1 MINPAKAHTMGEY
14 IEILRRRI
22 WYIIIPF
29 ILIVAG
35 ASAYAFSAPRQYKAS
50 TLVLVSPQKI
60 PEAFVQATVT
70 SRVEERLQSIAQ
82 EVLSRTRLEQIIGE
96 MKLYEKERKTRSR
109 EEIVALMQKDIKI
122 ELPTRKEESKGF
134 FTISY
139 IGRDP
144 NVVATVA
151 NRLASQFIEENL
163 KIRELQAVGT
173 TEFLGTEL
181 TLAKAKLDELETAV
195 TQYKRR
201 FMGELPEQRDSNIQ
215 ILNQLQTQYQRIGE
229 TLRAAQDRKLFLQ
242 KQITDMELAMS
253 LQQQQQ
259 QQRVAGIEKESRPP
273 SGDSP
278 AVSSYLHKEMASS
291 LPETETAPEPATGKK
306 GYYESQRDA
315 LNRLLEQLMMKYTE
329 YHPDVIRIKKNLA
342 DLETKKDEIE
352 IKETRVA
359 KVTKEGKVI
368 KEVKEV
374 YDVKKDPRYR
384 ELNNQLALTD
394 MEIARLRE
402 DERTIIDQIGKY
414 RARIEQTPAREQDM
428 AGLMRE
434 HQSMKETYERL
445 LLKSQSAQQ
454 AENLERRQKG
464 EQFRIIDP
472 ARVPEKPFS
481 PDIRK
486 ILLIG
491 LLAGIGGGF
500 GLAFF
505 REQMDRSFHDSGD
518 VEIALGLKV
527 LATIPRIEEKAV

>member
-1 MINPAKAHTMGEY
+1 MINPAKAYTMEEY

-29 ILIVAG
+29 LLIAAG
-35 ASAYAFSAPRQYKAS
+35 ASAYAYFAPRQYKAS

-96 MKLYEKERKTRSR
+96 LKLYQKEQKTLSR

-122 ELPTRKEESKGF
+122 ELPTKRDEKGY

-139 IGRDP
+139 TGRDP
-144 NVVATVA
+144 NVVTTVA

-173 TEFLGTEL
+173 TEFLGIEL
-181 TLAKAKLDELETAV
+181 AASKAKLDELETAV

-201 FMGELPEQRDSNIQ
+201 FMGELPEQRDSNIK
-215 ILNQLQTQYQRIGE
+215 ILEQLQNQLQRVGE
-229 TLRAAQDRKLFLQ
+229 SLRAAQDRKLFLQ
-242 KQITDMELAMS
+242 KQMTDMELYIVLPGS
-253 LQQQQQ
+253 L
-259 QQRVAGIEKESRPP
+259 GYEKGGRGS
-273 SGDSP
+273 SV
-278 AVSSYLHKEMASS
+278 VSSYLQEEMASS
-291 LPETETAPEPATGKK
+291 LPATESTTETAPQPAAGKK
-306 GYYESQRDA
+306 GYYESQRET
-315 LNRLLEQLMMKYTE
+315 LTRLLEGLRTKYTE
-329 YHPDVIRIKKNLA
+329 NHPDVIRTKKMLA
-342 DLETKKDEIE
+342 DLETKKDEEVIQ
-352 IKETRVA
+352 
-359 KVTKEGKVI
+359 VTKGT
-368 KEVKEV
+368 KEVKDTKPA

-394 MEIARLRE
+394 MEITRLRE
-402 DERTIIDQIGKY
+402 DERNIIGQIGKY

-428 AGLMRE
+428 AALMRE
-434 HQSMKETYERL
+434 HQNTKETYERL
-445 LLKSQSAQQ
+445 LQKSQSAQQ

-481 PDIRK
+481 PDIPK

-527 LATIPRIEEKAV
+527 LATIPRIEEKTV

>member
-1 MINPAKAHTMGEY
+1 MINPAKSYTMGEY

-29 ILIVAG
+29 VLIVAG
-35 ASAYAFSAPRQYKAS
+35 ASAYAFLTPRQYKAS
-50 TLVLVSPQKI
+50 TLILVSPQRV

-96 MKLYEKERKTRSR
+96 LKLYEKERKSLSR
-109 EEIVALMQKDIKI
+109 EEVVALMQKDIKI
-122 ELPTRKEESKGF
+122 ELPTKRDERGSF
-134 FTISY
+134 SITY
-139 IGRDP
+139 IGLHP
-144 NVVATVA
+144 NVVTTVA

-173 TEFLGTEL
+173 TEFLGIEL
-181 TLAKAKLDELETAV
+181 VAAKEKLDELETAV

-201 FMGELPEQRDSNIQ
+201 FMGELPEQRESNIK
-215 ILNQLQTQYQRIGE
+215 ILEQFQNQSQRTGE
-229 TLRAAQDRKLFLQ
+229 SLRAAQDRKLFLQ
-242 KQITDMELAMS
+242 KQITDMELAVS
-253 LQQQQQ
+253 LQQQGS
-259 QQRVAGIEKESRPP
+259 AGIEKESRPP
-273 SGDSP
+273 ESRPPSGGSP
-278 AVSSYLHKEMASS
+278 AVTSYLHKEMASS
-291 LPETETAPEPATGKK
+291 LPETETTQVPATRKK
-306 GYYESQRDA
+306 GYYESQREA
-315 LNRLLEQLMMKYTE
+315 LNRLLEQLRSRYTE
-329 YHPDVIRIKKNLA
+329 NHPDVIRVKRNLA
-342 DLETKKDEIE
+342 DLETKQDET
-352 IKETRVA
+352 ETQETIVT
-359 KVTKEGKVI
+359 KVTKEGKVV
-368 KEVKEV
+368 KEVREV

-402 DERTIIDQIGKY
+402 DERAIIGQIGKY

-428 AGLMRE
+428 AALMRQ
-434 HQSMKETYERL
+434 HHSMKETYERL
-445 LLKSQSAQQ
+445 LQKSQGAQQ

-481 PDIRK
+481 PDIPK

-505 REQMDRSFHDSGD
+505 REQLDRSFHDSGD

-527 LATIPRIEEKAV
+527 LATIPRIEEIAA

>member
-1 MINPAKAHTMGEY
+1 MKKG
-14 IEILRRRI
+14 ILR
-22 WYIIIPF
+22 
-29 ILIVAG
+29 
-35 ASAYAFSAPRQYKAS
+35 SA
-50 TLVLVSPQKI
+50 
-60 PEAFVQATVT
+60 
-70 SRVEERLQSIAQ
+70 
-82 EVLSRTRLEQIIGE
+82 
-96 MKLYEKERKTRSR
+96 
-109 EEIVALMQKDIKI
+109 
-122 ELPTRKEESKGF
+122 
-134 FTISY
+134 Y

-144 NVVATVA
+144 NVVTTVA

-181 TLAKAKLDELETAV
+181 TATKAKLDELETAV

-201 FMGELPEQRDSNIQ
+201 FMGELPEQRDSNIK
-215 ILNQLQTQYQRIGE
+215 ILEQLQNQLQRVGE
-229 TLRAAQDRKLFLQ
+229 SLRAAQDRKLFLQ
-242 KQITDMELAMS
+242 KQMTDMELYIVLPGS
-253 LQQQQQ
+253 SGYE
-259 QQRVAGIEKESRPP
+259 RAGRPS
-273 SGDSP
+273 SGI
-278 AVSSYLHKEMASS
+278 SSYLQEETASS
-291 LPETETAPEPATGKK
+291 PPSTETAPEPATGKK
-306 GYYESQRDA
+306 GYYESQRET
-315 LNRLLEQLMMKYTE
+315 LTRHLEELRTKYTE
-329 YHPDVIRIKKNLA
+329 NHPDVIRTKRNLA
-342 DLETKKDEIE
+342 DLETKEDE
-352 IKETRVA
+352 
-359 KVTKEGKVI
+359 KVTVETKGTNKGKGTKEA
-368 KEVKEV
+368 

-394 MEIARLRE
+394 TEITRLRE
-402 DERTIIDQIGKY
+402 DERNINGQIVKY

-428 AGLMRE
+428 ASLMRE

-445 LLKSQSAQQ
+445 LQKSQSAQQ

-481 PDIRK
+481 PDIPK

>member
-1 MINPAKAHTMGEY
+1 MINPAKAYTIDEY

-29 ILIVAG
+29 ILIAAG
-35 ASAYAFSAPRQYKAS
+35 ASTYAFTAPRQYRAS

-70 SRVEERLQSIAQ
+70 SQVEERLQSIAQ

-96 MKLYEKERKTRSR
+96 LKLYQKEQKTLSR
-109 EEIVALMQKDIKI
+109 EEVVALMQKDIKI
-122 ELPTRKEESKGF
+122 ELPTKKEESKGS
-134 FTISY
+134 FTISLY
-139 IGRDP
+139 RRDP
-144 NVVATVA
+144 NVVTTVA

-181 TLAKAKLDELETAV
+181 ASAKKKLDELETAV

-201 FMGELPEQRDSNIQ
+201 FMGELPEQRESNIK
-215 ILNQLQTQYQRIGE
+215 ILEQLQNQLQRDGE
-229 TLRAAQDRKLFLQ
+229 SLRAAQDRKLFLQ
-242 KQITDMELAMS
+242 KQMTDMELAMNAPGVS
-253 LQQQQQ
+253 LQRKRIGLRPGCLFTFKKRRALRFQHRKRL
-259 QQRVAGIEKESRPP
+259 RVT
-273 SGDSP
+273 
-278 AVSSYLHKEMASS
+278 V
-291 LPETETAPEPATGKK
+291 TGNK
-306 GYYESQRDA
+306 GYYETQRES
-315 LNRLLEQLMMKYTE
+315 LTRLLEQLRTRYTE
-329 YHPDVIRIKKNLA
+329 SHPDVIRTKKSLA
-342 DLETKKDEIE
+342 DLETKKDEP
-352 IKETRVA
+352 VA
-359 KVTKEGKVI
+359 QKITVTKDGKVI
-368 KEVKEV
+368 KEA

-394 MEIARLRE
+394 MEIVRLRE
-402 DERTIIDQIGKY
+402 DERNINGQIGKY

-428 AGLMRE
+428 AALMRE

-445 LLKSQSAQQ
+445 LQKSQSAQQ

-481 PDIRK
+481 PDIPK

-500 GLAFF
+500 GLAFL